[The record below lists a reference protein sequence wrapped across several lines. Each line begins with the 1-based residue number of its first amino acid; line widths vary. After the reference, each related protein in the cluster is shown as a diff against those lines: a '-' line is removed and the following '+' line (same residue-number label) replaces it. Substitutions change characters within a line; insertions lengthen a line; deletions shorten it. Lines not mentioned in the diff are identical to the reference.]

1 MTAGL
6 LEGKRAL
13 VAGVANKR
21 SIAWAIAQALH
32 GAGAELAFTYQGER
46 LQGGVEKLAAE
57 VGSSTVVE
65 CDVSDDASIDRA
77 FAAVADSGGLDILV
91 HSIAYAPQE
100 TFAERYVDTS
110 REAFRVAH
118 DISAYSLI
126 AMAKRAEPLMAER
139 GGGAIVTMTYMAS
152 ERAFPGYNIM
162 ASAKAALECAV
173 RYLAWELGPNGVR
186 VNAVSAGP
194 VRTLASAGIAGFKE
208 MEGIIEQ
215 RTPLRK
221 NIQAT
226 DAGKAALYLCSPM
239 SEMVTGTVLYVDSG
253 YHAMGI

>member
-1 MTAGL
+1 

-32 GAGAELAFTYQGER
+32 GAGAELAFTYQGDR
-46 LQGGVEKLAAE
+46 LAGGVEKLAAE
-57 VGSSTVVE
+57 VGSDTVVE

-77 FAAVADSGGLDILV
+77 FAAVAVAGGLDILV

-100 TFAERYVDTS
+100 TFSERYVDTS
-110 REAFRVAH
+110 RESFRVAH

-139 GGGAIVTMTYMAS
+139 GGGAMVTMTYMAS

-173 RYLAWELGPNGVR
+173 RYLAWELGPSAIR
-186 VNAVSAGP
+186 VNAISAGP
-194 VRTLASAGIAGFKE
+194 VRTLASAGIAGFKD

-221 NIQAT
+221 NIQAA
-226 DAGKAALYLCSPM
+226 DAGQAALYLCSPM
-239 SEMVTGTVLYVDSG
+239 SEMVTGTVLHVDSG

>member
-1 MTAGL
+1 VTAGM

-32 GAGAELAFTYQGER
+32 DAGAELAFTYQGDR
-46 LQGGVEKLAAE
+46 LEGSVRKLAAE
-57 VGSSTVVE
+57 VGSDEVVE
-65 CDVSDDASIDRA
+65 CDVSDDASLDRA
-77 FAAVADSGGLDILV
+77 FTAIAAAGGMDIMV
-91 HSIAYAPQE
+91 HSVAYAPQE
-100 TFAERYVDTS
+100 TFTDRFVNTS
-110 REAFRVAH
+110 REAFRIAH
-118 DISAYSLI
+118 DVSAYSLI

-162 ASAKAALECAV
+162 ASAKAALECGV
-173 RYLAWELGPNGVR
+173 RYLAYELGPSGIR

-194 VRTLASAGIAGFKE
+194 VRTLASAAIAGFKD
-208 MEGIIEQ
+208 MEEIIEQ
-215 RTPLRK
+215 RTPLRQ
-221 NIQAT
+221 NIEAA
-226 DAGKAALYLCSPM
+226 DAGQAALYLCSPM
-239 SEMVTGTVLYVDSG
+239 SQRVTGTVLYVDSG

>member
-1 MTAGL
+1 VTAGL

-21 SIAWAIAQALH
+21 SIAWAIAQALRD
-32 GAGAELAFTYQGER
+32 AGADLAFTYQGER
-46 LQGGVEKLAAE
+46 LQGSVAKLASE
-57 VGSSTVVE
+57 VGSETVVE

-77 FAAVADSGGLDILV
+77 FAAVAEAGGLDIMV

-100 TFAERYVDTS
+100 TFTERYVDTS

-118 DISAYSLI
+118 DVSAYSLI

-139 GGGAIVTMTYMAS
+139 GGGSMVTMTYMAS

-173 RYLAWELGPNGVR
+173 RYLAWELGPSGIR

-208 MEGIIEQ
+208 MEGVIEE

-221 NIQAT
+221 NIQAS
-226 DAGKAALYLCSPM
+226 DAGQAALYLCSPM
-239 SEMVTGTVLYVDSG
+239 SQMVTGTVLYVDSG

>member
-1 MTAGL
+1 MTEGL

-46 LQGGVEKLAAE
+46 LEGSVRKLAAE
-57 VGSSTVVE
+57 VSSDVVIE

-77 FAAVADSGGLDILV
+77 FAAVEQAGGLDILV

-100 TFAERYVDTS
+100 TFTERYVDTS
-110 REAFRVAH
+110 REAFTIAH

-126 AMAKRAEPLMAER
+126 AMARRAEPLMAAR
-139 GGGAIVTMTYMAS
+139 GGGAMVTMTYMAS

-173 RYLAWELGPNGVR
+173 RYLAYELGPNGIR

-194 VRTLASAGIAGFKE
+194 VRTLASAGIAGFKD
-208 MEGIIEQ
+208 MEEIIEQ
-215 RTPLRK
+215 RTPLRQ
-221 NIQAT
+221 NIQAA
-226 DAGKAALYLCSPM
+226 DAGQAALYLCSPM
-239 SEMVTGTVLYVDSG
+239 AQMVTGTVLYVDSG

>member
-1 MTAGL
+1 VTAGM

-46 LQGGVEKLAAE
+46 LEGSVRKLASE
-57 VGSSTVVE
+57 VGSETVVE
-65 CDVSDDASIDRA
+65 CDVGDDASIDRA
-77 FAAVADSGGLDILV
+77 FAAVAESGGLDILV
-91 HSIAYAPQE
+91 HSVAFAPQE
-100 TFAERYVDTS
+100 TFTERYVDTS
-110 REAFRVAH
+110 RESFRIAH

-126 AMAKRAEPLMAER
+126 AMAKRAEPLMAAR

-173 RYLAWELGPNGVR
+173 RYLAWELGPSAIR

-194 VRTLASAGIAGFKE
+194 VRTLASAGIAGFKD

-221 NIQAT
+221 NIQAS
-226 DAGKAALYLCSPM
+226 DAGQAALYLCSPM
-239 SEMVTGTVLYVDSG
+239 AEMVTGTVLYVDSG

>member
-1 MTAGL
+1 VTAGM

-32 GAGAELAFTYQGER
+32 GAGADLAFTYQGER
-46 LQGGVEKLAAE
+46 LKGSVAKLAAD
-57 VGSSTVVE
+57 VGSEAVVE
-65 CDVSDDASIDRA
+65 CDVSDDESIDRA
-77 FAAVADSGGLDILV
+77 FAAVADGGGLDILV
-91 HSIAYAPQE
+91 HSVAYAPQE
-100 TFAERYVDTS
+100 TFSERYIDTS

-139 GGGAIVTMTYMAS
+139 GGGSMVTMTYMAS
-152 ERAFPGYNIM
+152 ERAFPGYNVM

-173 RYLAWELGPNGVR
+173 RYLAWELGPGGIR
-186 VNAVSAGP
+186 VNAISAGP
-194 VRTLASAGIAGFKE
+194 VRTLASAGIAGFKD
-208 MEGIIEQ
+208 MESVVEE
-215 RTPLRK
+215 RAPLRK
-221 NIQAT
+221 NIRAS
-226 DAGKAALYLCSPM
+226 DAGQAALYLCSPM

-253 YHAMGI
+253 YHAMGL

>member
-1 MTAGL
+1 MTSGM

-21 SIAWAIAQALH
+21 SIAWAIAQALRD
-32 GAGAELAFTYQGER
+32 AGAELAFTYQGDR

-57 VGSSTVVE
+57 VGSETVVE

-77 FAAVADSGGLDILV
+77 FEQVADAGGLDIMV

-100 TFAERYVDTS
+100 TFTERYVDTS

-118 DISAYSLI
+118 DVSAYSLI

-139 GGGAIVTMTYMAS
+139 GGGSMVTMTYMAS

-173 RYLAWELGPNGVR
+173 RYLAWELGPAGIR

-208 MEGIIEQ
+208 MERVIEE

-221 NIQAT
+221 NIQAS
-226 DAGKAALYLCSPM
+226 DAGQAALYLCSPM
-239 SEMVTGTVLYVDSG
+239 SQMVTGTVLHVDSG